1 MTNLHQ
7 LPINFTQY
15 DIMPYNMEIVSWP

>member
-1 MTNLHQ
+1 VKKSS
-7 LPINFTQY
+7 PVNFAEY